1 VGKVRGT
8 PTRNAAIG
16 TPTQTQGGG
25 SGALLAASAT
35 PDASSSRTPQ
45 QQQQQQLQQQQQPL
59 NRDGLWTDVTAIH
72 ARLACRLSARA
83 WRRRGQLRRVLA
95 HFARQVRLL
104 ARD

>member
-1 VGKVRGT
+1 MGKVRGT

-45 QQQQQQLQQQQQPL
+45 QQQQQQQQPL